1 MKIDQFSS
9 FNVIVIV
16 RLAEEFVYVGTKT
29 SVINNVNEN
38 YLMFS
43 RNTNSSRFELLTIG
57 SLVL

>member
-1 MKIDQFSS
+1 M
-9 FNVIVIV
+9 
-16 RLAEEFVYVGTKT
+16 LAEEFAFVGTKT

-57 SLVL
+57 SFLLLAV